1 MSMTEPRLATRLVVQ
16 AMVRRC
22 FNSGFS
28 AVISRKGDEDR
39 GALLIKVNRIE
50 HGCMVW
56 TQTRTPDGAA
66 AWMRGTGADPV
77 AEAACDAYVE
87 RQVKRDPDL
96 WVVEIEDRHG
106 RFVPDGKL
114 I

>member
-1 MSMTEPRLATRLVVQ
+1 MSESRLATRLLVQ
-16 AMVRRC
+16 ALVRRC
-22 FNSGFS
+22 SIAGLS
-28 AVISRKGDEDR
+28 ATVARRGDEDR
-39 GALLIKVNRIE
+39 GAMLLKVNRFDA
-50 HGCMVW
+50 GVTVW

-66 AWMRGTGADPV
+66 AWMRGTGGDPV
-77 AEAACDAYVE
+77 AEPVSDAYVE

-106 RFVPDGKL
+106 RFLPDGKL